1 MTWRFVLMALVAS
14 SVWAQPAALVALADC
29 WAEHFGVPRE
39 LVRAVIEAESN
50 WNPRAVSPA
59 GAIGLMQLMPDTA
72 AAFRVRNRFDPAE
85 NIRGGVA
92 YLAFLMEEC
101 GGDLR
106 LVVGAY
112 NALGSLA
119 FHAHDR
125 AGDSDSKVARRREI
139 AMGLCNPG
147 DLCNLPGSVV
157 AISALAVGIIIRDAR
172 FAIRG

>member
-1 MTWRFVLMALVAS
+1 MTWRFILMGLVVGNA
-14 SVWAQPAALVALADC
+14 WAQTLALVALADR

-59 GAIGLMQLMPDTA
+59 GAVGLMQLMPGTA

-92 YLAFLMEEC
+92 YLAFLIDEC

-106 LVVGAY
+106 LVIAAY
-112 NALGSLA
+112 NAGHGRVL
-119 FHAHDR
+119 R
-125 AGDSDSKVARRREI
+125 AGLRYRNPEAVNYTHRVAYLFRRNQWESMLTQRKE
-139 AMGLCNPG
+139 PG
-147 DLCNLPGSVV
+147 E
-157 AISALAVGIIIRDAR
+157 
-172 FAIRG
+172 